1 MQILQRRLIDRMVTY
16 KKIKQRVYEILCKG
30 DEGDKASRI
39 VDWTIVLLVLLTAAT
54 VILESFPDIAQR
66 YSGIFHGL
74 EVIIITTFTVEYL
87 LRVWTADL
95 LYPEEKYPRLKY
107 VTSFMA
113 MIDLMA
119 VLPFWLPFISADF
132 RALHLLRIFHLLRLL
147 SVFKLGRYF
156 EAFEMILRVIRKT
169 KAQLVMFL
177 FILCF
182 LVVFSAILLYTVE
195 NPKQPEIHPNI
206 IASLSWTLAVLT
218 TDGSSLVQPVTGW
231 GKLIGSILSVAGVF
245 SVAIP
250 SGILAA
256 GFMTETARNREAD
269 EDDQTL
275 ETEIKAL
282 REKLDLAIRER
293 DDLRKRMEDYRII
306 NASQMQIIQSLSRQS
321 GLVPNATDHEEQNER
336 ME

>member
-74 EVIIITTFTVEYL
+74 EVIIITTFTIEYL

-119 VLPFWLPFISADF
+119 VLPFWLPFISADL
-132 RALHLLRIFHLLRLL
+132 RALHLLRI
-147 SVFKLGRYF
+147 
-156 EAFEMILRVIRKT
+156 A
-169 KAQLVMFL
+169 
-177 FILCF
+177 
-182 LVVFSAILLYTVE
+182 
-195 NPKQPEIHPNI
+195 
-206 IASLSWTLAVLT
+206 
-218 TDGSSLVQPVTGW
+218 
-231 GKLIGSILSVAGVF
+231 
-245 SVAIP
+245 
-250 SGILAA
+250 
-256 GFMTETARNREAD
+256 
-269 EDDQTL
+269 
-275 ETEIKAL
+275 
-282 REKLDLAIRER
+282 ER
-293 DDLRKRMEDYRII
+293 F
-306 NASQMQIIQSLSRQS
+306 
-321 GLVPNATDHEEQNER
+321 
-336 ME
+336 